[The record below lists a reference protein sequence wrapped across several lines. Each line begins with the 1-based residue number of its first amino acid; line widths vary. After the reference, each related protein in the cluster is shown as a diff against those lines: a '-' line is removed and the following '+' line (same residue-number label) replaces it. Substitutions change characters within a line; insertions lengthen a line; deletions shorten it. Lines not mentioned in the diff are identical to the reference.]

1 MGLTYLILSTST
13 LPELYLILIGLTAF
27 YEYLSKTHPVDHSPL
42 QDKAF
47 QNQRWVNEIISKQ
60 VWVLIRVFGRT
71 RERCSCLPLARH
83 QILKKFP
90 ALTCTPHCLN
100 SFGHWFWIIRYFVL
114 KCVHSSL
121 IGGIPWSQDPS
132 PSCWVWV
139 RVTIKGDSKRASAA
153 TAILMFIFIRTEGYR
168 ILGPG
173 CCFAGITREA
183 FSCSPCWTG
192 LCTWSDTIAF
202 IWNLIWVAYNW
213 WSCSTWIPIMAA
225 KIRVRLLFWEE
236 V

>member
-71 RERCSCLPLARH
+71 REGCSCLPLARH
-83 QILKKFP
+83 QILKKVP
-90 ALTCTPHCLN
+90 AITCTAHCLN
-100 SFGHWFWIIRYFVL
+100 SFGHYHSNIFVL

-121 IGGIPWSQDPS
+121 IDGISWSQNPS

-153 TAILMFIFIRTEGYR
+153 TAILMFNFIWAEGYG
-168 ILGPG
+168 IFGPG

-183 FSCSPCWTG
+183 FSCSPCWTD
-192 LCTWSDTIAF
+192 LDTWSDAIVC
-202 IWNLIWVAYNW
+202 ILG
-213 WSCSTWIPIMAA
+213 WS
-225 KIRVRLLFWEE
+225 
-236 V
+236 